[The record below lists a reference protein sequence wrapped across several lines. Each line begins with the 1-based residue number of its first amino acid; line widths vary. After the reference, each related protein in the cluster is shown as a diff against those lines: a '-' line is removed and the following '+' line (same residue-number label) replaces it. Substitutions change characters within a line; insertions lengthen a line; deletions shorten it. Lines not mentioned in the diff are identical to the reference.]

1 MFKFIQRFQSFWHN
15 LKLLQHLDADA
26 FKGCVDVMEKVYPG
40 YQALISKLID
50 EHQISIVKK
59 VFAFIN
65 ENGGTQKLADYY
77 NNADEAEKQSMLD
90 TFNNAFKKGDAF
102 EDKVLLLTDLS
113 NLQMF
118 RTLKHLLGD
127 VKDNVVV
134 GSIQSGQRTIDD
146 WKAVVRHEQDRGNNF
161 KLGILDQIEAQTSK
175 VPEISDK
182 PKEVGTTNI
191 TLFPDEILDQLY
203 EYNGKVFI
211 TIPSLDEFKKII
223 MRGNHSYALAAYLGR
238 TTLLYLI
245 IYRLY
250 QLPSEHKRDEWLDDI
265 LEECRFNKDTVSR
278 KYTSALDSTNSETRK
293 LAKEINAIFDD
304 YLTKR

>member
-1 MFKFIQRFQSFWHN
+1 
-15 LKLLQHLDADA
+15 
-26 FKGCVDVMEKVYPG
+26 
-40 YQALISKLID
+40 LISKLID

-77 NNADEAEKQSMLD
+77 NNADEAEKQSILD

-127 VKDNVVV
+127 VKDNIVMA
-134 GSIQSGQRTIDD
+134 SIQSGQRTIDD
-146 WKAVVRHEQDRGNNF
+146 WKAVVRHEQDRGDDF